1 MEDYESLGASRV
13 VDSPFWWGGH
23 GNGVCFGPGL
33 VPRSSFYDER
43 VADCWGLLVP
53 LGRGSLHVCI
63 LAMERV

>member
-1 MEDYESLGASRV
+1 MIVWGSHE
-13 VDSPFWWGGH
+13 WWIPLFGGGD